1 MRILLQI
8 LLVVTGVFLAEAAP
22 HAAQWARTYGGANGF
37 GAASMEV
44 TADGGYVL
52 AGSTRAR
59 VGINDEVWV
68 LKLFADGHVAWQKTY
83 GSDRDLSA
91 TAIQPLADG
100 GYIVGGSYNAVS
112 VGYGDAFVMKLDAAG
127 DVVWHKR
134 SVGTGDDSVAA
145 IHPTGDRG
153 YIVAGNTR
161 RAMITAPPTGSPPH
175 IVFDDNAWV
184 LKLNNAGNL
193 VWEKN
198 FGAPSQ
204 ARAVHPTNDGGYIL
218 VGSTSVRHPD
228 SAYTNPW
235 FVRLDANGEVLWER
249 SYASPHFGVAR
260 SVRPTADGGYVVG
273 GESGETGSPDSGD
286 TDAFVLKLDASG
298 EVIWKS
304 AYGGPR
310 NDVVNSV
317 YPAPDGGYVVAGET
331 DSFHPSTLNAP
342 NVWVLKLTADGGI
355 VWQEIFGGPK
365 LLGVASYAVS
375 ARPTPD
381 GDFVV
386 AGYTGTYD
394 SEGEAF
400 VLSVSGSGSVA
411 ACPDLGPSS
420 ATVRPS
426 SATTEDYVSS
436 FPTNNGRLVDSV
448 VSVANG
454 TATER
459 ERCPC
464 GPSLTAVEYYH
475 QDFNHYF
482 VTALPVEIAA
492 LDAGVFA
499 GWARSG
505 QSFRVYPTHTY
516 CSAANACRF
525 WSGQTFEPKSSHFYT
540 PYPTECA
547 YLQQQGVW
555 QYEGDAFALVM
566 PAGPAGQGNCRPP
579 TQPLYRTYNNGM
591 SGAPN
596 HRYTTDPA
604 VLDAMVAQ
612 GWIMEGEAATRV
624 FACVPAQE

>member
-1 MRILLQI
+1 
-8 LLVVTGVFLAEAAP
+8 
-22 HAAQWARTYGGANGF
+22 
-37 GAASMEV
+37 
-44 TADGGYVL
+44 
-52 AGSTRAR
+52 
-59 VGINDEVWV
+59 
-68 LKLFADGHVAWQKTY
+68 
-83 GSDRDLSA
+83 
-91 TAIQPLADG
+91 
-100 GYIVGGSYNAVS
+100 
-112 VGYGDAFVMKLDAAG
+112 
-127 DVVWHKR
+127 
-134 SVGTGDDSVAA
+134 
-145 IHPTGDRG
+145 
-153 YIVAGNTR
+153 
-161 RAMITAPPTGSPPH
+161 
-175 IVFDDNAWV
+175 
-184 LKLNNAGNL
+184 
-193 VWEKN
+193 
-198 FGAPSQ
+198 
-204 ARAVHPTNDGGYIL
+204 
-218 VGSTSVRHPD
+218 
-228 SAYTNPW
+228 
-235 FVRLDANGEVLWER
+235 
-249 SYASPHFGVAR
+249 
-260 SVRPTADGGYVVG
+260 
-273 GESGETGSPDSGD
+273 
-286 TDAFVLKLDASG
+286 
-298 EVIWKS
+298 
-304 AYGGPR
+304 
-310 NDVVNSV
+310 
-317 YPAPDGGYVVAGET
+317 
-331 DSFHPSTLNAP
+331 
-342 NVWVLKLTADGGI
+342 VLKLTADGGI

-505 QSFRVYPTHTY
+505 QSFQVYPTHTY